1 MNTPNFEEQLSYEQA
16 IQRLEEIL
24 REMEAPGLPL
34 ERALQ
39 LYESG
44 KILVH
49 YCRQKLSQAEL
60 RIQQIHD
67 RNDTTPTLTPFAT
80 REDPADQ

>member
-1 MNTPNFEEQLSYEQA
+1 
-16 IQRLEEIL
+16 
-24 REMEAPGLPL
+24 METPGLPL

-44 KILVH
+44 KMLAH

-67 RNDTTPTLTPFAT
+67 RNGAAPILIPFTTLEGT
-80 REDPADQ
+80 ADQ